1 MNHRYNDKRESISEE
16 LNSEPRENTCE
27 SFWRKV
33 KKKKIFPDRPTFST
47 FSSLVIGKRG
57 KNKEEERLEA
67 FYWRLASLQIVRL
80 IMRISESNDWIINGV
95 LCSLVYLELLVS
107 SGNFGRKDFPRHFPR
122 GKQTYLFETIF
133 ILYR

>member
-1 MNHRYNDKRESISEE
+1 MNHRYNDKRGSISEE

-33 KKKKIFPDRPTFST
+33 KKKNFPDRPTFST

-80 IMRISESNDWIINGV
+80 IISESND
-95 LCSLVYLELLVS
+95 
-107 SGNFGRKDFPRHFPR
+107 
-122 GKQTYLFETIF
+122 
-133 ILYR
+133 